1 MRSGV
6 FFQNYAAEE
15 QLWDSPAARY
25 WMVAFVAILALFPLV
40 ASDYLIAI
48 ACIIGIH
55 VIATLGLNITTGNTG
70 LISLAHAAFLG
81 VGAYSAAWLSKQG
94 VPFYLVLPLAGLTA
108 AATGIVT
115 GLPSLRVKGL
125 YLAIATLA
133 AHFVLTFIFREWRA
147 VTGGFGGTNV
157 VSPSL
162 FGFDLGGDRR
172 IYYIIMICALVVGIA
187 TRNLFRT
194 HIGRALIAVRDR
206 DISAA
211 VIGVNLLKAK
221 LTAFAL
227 GAFYAGIA
235 GALLGYYYGAV
246 NPEYFSLTLA
256 IFYLAATIVGGL
268 GRILGSVLGATFM
281 AFVPEALRLGTHVLS
296 QWVPSAAKIV
306 LPMGQVVFG
315 ALIILFLV
323 CEPHGLAEI
332 WARVRRFF
340 HLWPFKTS

>member
-6 FFQNYAAEE
+6 FFQSYRAEE
-15 QLWDSPAARY
+15 QLWDSPAARG
-25 WMVAFVAILALFPLV
+25 WMLAFVIILASFPLV
-40 ASDYLIAI
+40 ASDYMVAI

-55 VIATLGLNITTGNTG
+55 VIATLGLNITTGSTG

-81 VGAYSAAWLSKQG
+81 VGAYSVAWLSKQN
-94 VPFYLVLPLAGLTA
+94 VPFFLALPLAGLA
-108 AATGIVT
+108 AASIGVIT

-133 AHFVLTFIFREWRA
+133 SHFVLTFVFREWRP
-147 VTGGFGGTNV
+147 VTGGFGGTTV
-157 VSPSL
+157 VPPELLGFSL
-162 FGFDLGGDRR
+162 SGDRR
-172 IYYIIMICALVVGIA
+172 MYYLIFICALIFGVA

-194 HIGRALIAVRDR
+194 YIGRALIAVRDR

-211 VIGVNLLKAK
+211 VLGVNLLQAK

-227 GAFYAGIA
+227 GAFYAGVA
-235 GALLGYYYGAV
+235 GGLLGYYYGAV
-246 NPEYFSLTLA
+246 NPEYFGLTLA

-268 GRILGSVLGATFM
+268 GRILGSVLGAVFM
-281 AFVPEALRLGTHVLS
+281 TFVPEALRLTTHVLS
-296 QWVPSAAKIV
+296 QWVPTASKVV

-323 CEPHGLAEI
+323 SEPHGLAEI
-332 WARVRRFF
+332 WARIRRFF